1 MILVKPG
8 NKKFVYAC
16 KEKFFEVTCNYCGAV
31 MEMQEGELL
40 NNRYNYK
47 DPVTY
52 NRNDSIRF
60 TCPYCG
66 KYHSD
71 YATRYLRTETMNL
84 KDVRYPDPIR
94 NQQWETTE
102 KELNEIRAQ
111 ELEERLTQM
120 DMKWKD

>member
-40 NNRYNYK
+40 LWGQ
-47 DPVTY
+47 
-52 NRNDSIRF
+52 RF
-60 TCPYCG
+60 VCPYCN

-71 YATRYLRTETMNL
+71 YTTRYLRTETMNL
-84 KDVRYPDPIR
+84 KDVRYPDSTR
-94 NQQWETTE
+94 NPQWETTE
-102 KELNEIRAQ
+102 EELNKITAR
-111 ELEERLTQM
+111 ELEERLAQM
-120 DMKWKD
+120 GIRRKDQDKTSTP